1 MIKKLLFGTTILL
14 AVALCL
20 VAADASGKWTYQQ
33 EGRNGTV
40 QVTMNLK
47 VDGAALTGTMTRPGR
62 EGNAV
67 ETPIS
72 DGKVDGNNVS
82 FSVKR
87 EFGGNS
93 VVTTYK
99 GTLDGDRLKLEISMP
114 TRDGGSRTMNVVAK
128 RATD

>member
-99 GTLDGDRLKLEISMP
+99 GTLDGDSLKLEISMP

>member
-1 MIKKLLFGTTILL
+1 
-14 AVALCL
+14 
-20 VAADASGKWTYQQ
+20 
-33 EGRNGTV
+33 
-40 QVTMNLK
+40 
-47 VDGAALTGTMTRPGR
+47 
-62 EGNAV
+62 V

-99 GTLDGDRLKLEISMP
+99 GTLDGDSLKLEISMP